1 MLLVVS
7 IRTIAVL
14 VLSLTACDVTGSDRP
29 TAPPK
34 TKASPEAQPSPA
46 VRVAIGPDSD
56 TIDATTIV
64 GKSVPAWNVDW
75 MGAAPIA
82 PADLRGN
89 VVLVRWFTEGCPYC
103 AATAPTLV
111 QLDQELREKGL
122 RVIGMYHDK
131 SDEPLEPARVKALAD
146 RFGFRFPIAIDHD
159 WKTLKQWWLDDHE
172 GWTSVS
178 FLVDRKGVVRYVHTG
193 GAYAPDS
200 EDAAQMRRWIDEL
213 LAER

>member
-1 MLLVVS
+1 MCAVSMRSIVVL
-7 IRTIAVL
+7 I
-14 VLSLTACDVTGSDRP
+14 LSLAACDVAGNGGP

-34 TKASPEAQPSPA
+34 TKSPPEAQPSPA
-46 VRVAIGPDSD
+46 VRVAIGPDAD
-56 TIDATTIV
+56 TIDATTIA
-64 GKSVPAWNVDW
+64 GHPVPAWDVDW

-82 PADLRGN
+82 PADLRGD

-111 QLDQELREKGL
+111 QLDQQLREKGL
-122 RVIGMYHDK
+122 RVIGMYHHK
-131 SDEPLEPARVKALAD
+131 SDEPLDAARVKALAD

-159 WKTLKQWWLDDHE
+159 WKTLRQWWLDDHE

-178 FLVDRKGVVRYVHTG
+178 FLIDRTGVVRYVHTG
-193 GAYAPDS
+193 GAYAPGSD
-200 EDAAQMRRWIDEL
+200 DAAQMRRWIDEL